1 MAVVEVSMRAI
12 HAVTVEMH
20 GGMLTL
26 AIACV
31 LIKMADL
38 TYQRFFPGKVPKLY
52 GYFARVSAL
61 AGPAAIL
68 AAVGG
73 VLGLIASAITG
84 YLMSPGSS
92 LTDDPLA
99 MNKVMVT
106 IFAIELWTIF
116 IVLAV
121 RNSRD
126 LWTVRR
132 PLPLLA
138 STAAFL
144 GFVSSAIGG
153 SLGGTMGGEGS
164 ILDPLWGLLGV
175 DLHSS
180 WILTI
185 QTAVPIAA
193 VVNAAAVLLLVRHA
207 RRSSAAKTFAEDWI
221 P

>member
-1 MAVVEVSMRAI
+1 MVEVSMQAI

-26 AIACV
+26 AIVCV

-38 TYQRFFPGKVPKLY
+38 TYQRFLPGKVPRLY
-52 GYFARVSAL
+52 RYLARASAP
-61 AGPAAIL
+61 AGPAAVL
-68 AAVGG
+68 AAIGG
-73 VLGLIASAITG
+73 VLGLVASAITG
-84 YLMSPGSS
+84 YLMSSGSS
-92 LTDDPLA
+92 LTNDPLA

-106 IFAIELWTIF
+106 IFAIELWSVFIF
-116 IVLAV
+116 LAI

-126 LWTVRR
+126 LWQVRR

-144 GFVSSAIGG
+144 GFVSSVVGG
-153 SLGGTMGGEGS
+153 SLGGTMAGKGS

-175 DLHSS
+175 DLHTS
-180 WILTI
+180 WILTM
-185 QTAVPIAA
+185 QTAIPIAVA
-193 VVNAAAVLLLVRHA
+193 LNVAAILLLVRTA
-207 RRSSAAKTFAEDWI
+207 RRSSAARTFAEESV